1 MLKPRNITAA
11 ILLFFVLV
19 TGIRHFTFSLSSESE
34 NSGMYVLNVLEREFP
49 LLPWIERTDYDM
61 HLRAHRAGKPHP
73 DVVVI
78 DVNERSLHEIGQF
91 PFARGVYAKLL
102 RNMENYGAKVA
113 AFDITFPEKERNE
126 AQNALR
132 ALRDEIAASEGTG
145 SRAVKAIDARLKG
158 QDGDQIFAQALR
170 ESKMPVVL
178 GFAFTPP
185 GISNEAFSLSP
196 ETSELIRRYSLFR
209 RQVADNTYI
218 HDMSR
223 NVPVLPHN
231 ELIAALP
238 AHSSLGFFTAE
249 PDEDSVI
256 RQAVG
261 VLTYGQAAYTSL
273 AVRAVSAYL
282 GVEPMLS
289 GESGYHLRD
298 RGEEGKLD
306 VPIMPSGSFLLRF
319 YGGPSKMPVDAGG
332 TVPAGYFNFIEFS
345 DVVSDDP
352 AVKAKMAEQLKGK
365 IAFVGVTAVGL
376 KDIRANPFT
385 KDYPG
390 VEVHATFAS
399 NMLTASYMMK
409 DQRFFLF
416 GYAFTLLLGLIAS
429 ALVYRLQPLLALG
442 LTLAL
447 TIAFQF
453 ACQDLFFDNGV
464 VVPTF
469 LPCLAAI
476 TVFVGGVLYR
486 YFTEEQEKK
495 KVRNA
500 FGRYVSGPVVEEI
513 LRDQSKLRLG
523 GQKKML
529 TVMFCDLVGFTKM
542 SEHMDAE
549 KLTLLLN
556 EYFTRMTRIILANQG
571 TLDKYM
577 GDAVMCFWG
586 APLDIPDHARLAC
599 KTAIEMISELDRINA
614 EWKQKYNV
622 TIGLR
627 IGIHTGEMNVGNM
640 GSEQVFSYTVMGDNV
655 NLGSRLE
662 GVNNVYGTQIMVSS
676 ATAKAAG
683 QEFMTR
689 TLDQVRVKGKEEAVE
704 IRELLG
710 FNRGVTPEWMQAFAD
725 AVSEYQKG
733 NWEAAEA
740 GFGRCLELR
749 PGDAPSE
756 TFLERVRELK
766 QHPPKDWDGTWTLV
780 SK

>member
-11 ILLFFVLV
+11 ILFAFIAIMGV
-19 TGIRHFTFSLSSESE
+19 RHFTFAITAESTNSSMQALNALESI
-34 NSGMYVLNVLEREFP
+34 P
-49 LLPWIERTDYDM
+49 LLSWIERTDYDM
-61 HLRAHRAGKPHP
+61 HLRFRSRGKPNP
-73 DVVVI
+73 AVVMV
-78 DVNERSLHEIGQF
+78 DVNERSIRELGQF
-91 PFARGVYAKLL
+91 PFGRKIYAKLI
-102 RNMENYGAKVA
+102 RNLEKYGAKVA
-113 AFDITFPEKERNE
+113 AFDITFPEVERNDSLAAMVSARQE
-126 AQNALR
+126 LAKAPGAAAALKILDSRIGEQNGDAAFAHALS
-132 ALRDEIAASEGTG
+132 A
-145 SRAVKAIDARLKG
+145 
-158 QDGDQIFAQALR
+158 
-170 ESKMPVVL
+170 SKMPVVL
-178 GFAFTPP
+178 GFAFTSR
-185 GISNEAFSLSP
+185 GVDGAK
-196 ETSELIRRYSLFR
+196 TSDDLKKFFAEHSIFR
-209 RQVADNTYI
+209 SQVADNAFV
-218 HDMSR
+218 HDMTGR
-223 NVPVLPHN
+223 LPVVPHKGLRD
-231 ELIAALP
+231 
-238 AHSSLGFFTAE
+238 SLSAGSTIGFFTAD
-249 PDEDSVI
+249 PDQDSVI

-261 VLTYGQAAYTSL
+261 ALHFENIALTSL
-273 AVRAVSAYL
+273 AVRAVASYL
-282 GVEPMLS
+282 GVEPALV
-289 GESGYHLRD
+289 GESGYHIRD
-298 RGEEGKLD
+298 REGTGKLD
-306 VPIMPSGSFLLRF
+306 VPLSPSGTYLLAY
-319 YGGPSKMPVDAGG
+319 YGGERLFP
-332 TVPAGYFNFIEFS
+332 YIEFS

-352 AVKAKMAEQLKGK
+352 AVQSRMAKELNGK
-365 IAFVGVTAVGL
+365 IVFVGVSAVGL
-376 KDIRANPFT
+376 KDIRANPFS

-399 NMLTASYMMK
+399 NMLDGTYLVK
-409 DQRFFLF
+409 DDRFFYL
-416 GYAFTLLLGLIAS
+416 GYAFILLLGLIAS
-429 ALVYRLQPLLALG
+429 ALVYRMQPLIALG
-442 LTLAL
+442 LTVAL
-447 TIAFQF
+447 TVAFQF
-453 ACQDLFFDNGV
+453 ACQDIFFDNGL

-476 TVFVGGVLYR
+476 AVFVGGVLFR

-523 GQKKML
+523 GQKKVL

-599 KTAIEMISELDRINA
+599 KTAIEMTAELDKINA
-614 EWKQKYNV
+614 EWKQKYDV

-627 IGIHTGEMNVGNM
+627 IGVHTGEMNVGNM

-662 GVNNVYGTQIMVSS
+662 GVNNVYGTQIMVSA

-689 TLDQVRVKGKEEAVE
+689 TLDSVRVKGKEEAVE

-733 NWEAAEA
+733 NWDAAQA
-740 GFGRCLELR
+740 GFARCLELR

-756 TFLERVRELK
+756 TFLERVKELRA
-766 QHPPKDWDGTWTLV
+766 HPPKDWDGTWTLS